1 MKMKDEARL
10 GLAVLFVQQILISTY
25 EGNCP
30 VKPIRTG
37 RYSLKWTSELRSL
50 SREVR
55 WLFNNCP
62 TGRNSQSSELYKR
75 GSVEI

>member
-10 GLAVLFVQQILISTY
+10 GLEILFVQQILISTY

-37 RYSLKWTSELRSL
+37 RYSLKWTPELGSL
-50 SREVR
+50 SRAVR

-62 TGRNSQSSELYKR
+62 TYRNSQSWKLYKR